1 MFFYAYRTF
10 TDIKLLYIHIIYLN
24 FMNRVVGGKN
34 HSSFVSALFEL
45 PYILL
50 ITSFKKV
57 LQCQEDVALLQTRL
71 IIKIHN
77 GMR

>member
-1 MFFYAYRTF
+1 M
-10 TDIKLLYIHIIYLN
+10 
-24 FMNRVVGGKN
+24 VGEKN
-34 HSSFVSALFEL
+34 HSSFVSASFKL

-57 LQCQEDVALLQTRL
+57 LQRQEDVALLQTRL
-71 IIKIHN
+71 IVEMHN